1 MPIVEIGQCGIS
13 YPRAGLISLCSSD
26 SGIMRLFMSNW
37 TQAFLNTF
45 FIYATYAYLCWNCIC
60 KALFVLRSRSMP
72 LYSWVGLPVSS
83 HLIFG
88 LRLLLVFLNS
98 INQWSCFCRFWPGSI
113 MYVLNETWIVCHG
126 SIVIPGYH
134 GSIICS
140 VGQYV
145 YFTILQIYLFFVLCW
160 KVKCEPFREFNNMTH
175 AHLHGNARRRKTAF
189 RGLRNGNGWVTS
201 QEQMTGMVS
210 DH

>member
-37 TQAFLNTF
+37 TQDLFNTF
-45 FIYATYAYLCWNCIC
+45 LIYATYAYLCWNCIC

-113 MYVLNETWIVCHG
+113 MYVLNNELSAMVVLWFLATMVVL
-126 SIVIPGYH
+126 SIVLASMFISQFYKYIFSSFCVGKLSVNHLENSTIWLMLISMSMLGGEKLHSEVTEWQWVGYLPGADDWH
-134 GSIICS
+134 G
-140 VGQYV
+140 
-145 YFTILQIYLFFVLCW
+145 
-160 KVKCEPFREFNNMTH
+160 
-175 AHLHGNARRRKTAF
+175 
-189 RGLRNGNGWVTS
+189 
-201 QEQMTGMVS
+201 
-210 DH
+210 